1 MEEIKEKKT
10 EIKPYQMT
18 GDLNDKQN
26 GFEFAK
32 LNGYTIYQFTNT
44 DANKYFL
51 AVPDEYVGTYQIFV
65 GFPQRDLRN
74 ASRDEIISEI
84 NGIREMIS
92 AINRDGI
99 YVLPDIPL
107 EELENAANKDDFSLL
122 LKKVQAIISDC
133 YLRLKN
139 FNNSKDTID
148 QLIRFVKQSE
158 TDSKFIMWLEINF
171 PNFTKGISYDEIKKY
186 YYARVSQD
194 RDMNKDLE
202 ETKIIPR
209 EMLFQDQNKA
219 NDADENYNQQV
230 MNQFGDNNLEG
241 AGQSQGKSRI
251 LSNPNVHYDKPE
263 GVTTPPLSKAG
274 FGNILIL
281 ISIFGIIAGI
291 GMILGKLLIK

>member
-1 MEEIKEKKT
+1 MDEIKKKPT
-10 EIKPYQMT
+10 EIKPYEMT

-51 AVPDEYVGTYQIFV
+51 AVPDQYVGTYQVFI
-65 GFPQRDLRN
+65 GFPQRDFKN
-74 ASRDEIISEI
+74 STKEEIISEI

-107 EELENAANKDDFSLL
+107 EELENAANNDDFSLL
-122 LKKVQAIISDC
+122 LKKVQAIIQDC
-133 YLRLKN
+133 YLQLKN
-139 FNNSKDTID
+139 FNHGKDTVD
-148 QLIRFVKQSE
+148 QLIRFVKQTE
-158 TDSKFIMWLEINF
+158 YDSKFVMWLEINF
-171 PNFTKGISYDEIKKY
+171 PNFIKGISYDEIKKY

-194 RDMNKDLE
+194 KDMNKDLE
-202 ETKIIPR
+202 ETKVIPR
-209 EMLFQDQNKA
+209 EMLFADQNKA
-219 NDADENYNQQV
+219 NEADEQYNNQV
-230 MNQFGDNNLEG
+230 MNQYGDNNLEG
-241 AGQSQGKSRI
+241 ASQSQGKRRI
-251 LSNPNVHYDKPE
+251 LSNPDVHIVKPE